1 MVLFCALGCLLPSMA
16 AAGDIIVRRDAG
28 LSAAERADVRADA
41 GVQLERM
48 LDTPDLEVVSAPA
61 GRESEAVARLQADPD
76 VRLAVPDVMVRTAST
91 PGVDWP
97 LESVNDADV
106 DGPMAWPKSTGLEV
120 VVGVVDQSIDATH
133 PKFTGPLPDF
143 FEHIAP
149 FDSEH
154 DFVRGGCTRGA
165 PTGDRDHGTHVAGL
179 ITAENTGLEMA
190 GLAPRAVVRSYRAI
204 DDCGSGKLS
213 WVLDAFTLAG
223 DDDVPIVS
231 ASFATDPLLPA
242 SEKARVDALFTEV
255 VERYPGTLYVVAAGN
270 QGADLDEPGVN
281 NAVYPCSNNA
291 ANILCVGMTGTPE
304 APNRPYTDAPVCWG
318 NVGARS
324 VDVFA
329 PGLNLRSTVR
339 SSTGGHTYWLMS
351 GTSQATPLV
360 AAAAALL
367 QSLRSL
373 DRNASEL
380 KDDLLNVVDRMP
392 TLDAISV
399 SGGRLNAAR
408 GLFAR
413 PPTELGTGGPT
424 ATWSSCDTDHDGVRG
439 LGDLCPTLAGT
450 GTVNGCPD
458 RDKDGVIDPQDNCP
472 DVANPDQA
480 DQDGDGIGDA
490 CDADRD
496 GDGKVPPTDG
506 CPTVAASTAN
516 GCPPVA
522 TPTPTPSATP
532 PPAPPKDDNNRNPA
546 PGPTPDADPS
556 PASVPKVTM
565 LEVKVTPKSCKGRK
579 ACKQAAKVTVKVS
592 RSATVAV
599 RIERKVGRKWRQV
612 DYKSLRASMRGKS
625 VTIRGAR
632 GKTLTRGSYRVIATI
647 SGSTTQ
653 RNFKV

>member
-1 MVLFCALGCLLPSMA
+1 MVLFCALGCLLPPMA

-28 LSAAERADVRADA
+28 LTAAERADVRTDA

-48 LDTPDLEVVSAPA
+48 LDAPDLEVVSAPA
-61 GRESEAVARLQADPD
+61 GQEAAAVARLEADAD
-76 VRLAVPDVMVRTAST
+76 VRFAVPDITLHTAST
-91 PGVDWP
+91 PGLGWP
-97 LESVNDADV
+97 LDWENDADV
-106 DGPMAWPKSTGLEV
+106 DAPKAWETPWRGQDV
-120 VVGVVDQSIDATH
+120 MIGVVDQRVDATH
-133 PKFTGPLPDF
+133 PKLAGHVEPYDP
-143 FEHIAP
+143 AY
-149 FDSEH
+149 
-154 DFVRGGCTRGA
+154 DFVVDGCTAGP
-165 PTGDRDHGTHVAGL
+165 PTGGRDHGTHVAGIIVAAQDGVL
-179 ITAENTGLEMA
+179 MA
-190 GLAPRAVVRSYRAI
+190 GLAPQAQVRSYRAM
-204 DDCGSGKLS
+204 DNCGAGKLS
-213 WVLDAFTLAG
+213 WVLDAFTKAG
-223 DDDVPIVS
+223 QDELPIVS
-231 ASFATDPLLPA
+231 ASFSTDPLLPA
-242 SEKARVDALFTEV
+242 SEKVGVDKLVSDV
-255 VERYPGTLYVVAAGN
+255 VDRFPGTLYVVAAGN
-270 QGADLDEPGVN
+270 EGANLDEPGKN
-281 NAVYPCSNNA
+281 NAVYPCSNDA
-291 ANILCVGMTGTPE
+291 KNILCVGMTGGLPAGMTGPVNS
-304 APNRPYTDAPVCWG
+304 PSDAPVCWG
-318 NVGARS
+318 NVGRTS

-329 PGLNLRSTVR
+329 PGLAVYSTVR
-339 SSTGGHTYWLMS
+339 AANGVPTHALLS

-367 QSLRSL
+367 QSVDSL
-373 DRNASEL
+373 THDAETL
-380 KDDLLNVVDRMP
+380 KDTLLNAVDRLD
-392 TLDAISV
+392 TLEPISS

-408 GLFAR
+408 ALFPR
-413 PPTELGTGGPT
+413 PPDLGPNGPT
-424 ATWSSCDTDHDGVRG
+424 ADWSSCDTDHDGVRG
-439 LGDLCPTLAGT
+439 AGDLCPTLAGT

-506 CPTVAASTAN
+506 CPTVFASTPN
-516 GCPPVA
+516 GCPLVPTPTSTPSV
-522 TPTPTPSATP
+522 TPTPTP
-532 PPAPPKDDNNRNPA
+532 PKDDGNRNPA
-546 PGPTPDADPS
+546 PAPTPDADPS

-599 RIERKVGRKWRQV
+599 RIERKVGRKWRQI

-653 RNFKV
+653 RSFKV